1 MYDSSITAIINAV
14 VFCVPL
20 ITLIVAVI
28 TFTNASKERHSKSAA
43 EQAEIGIK
51 LDENGKTLANMQGR
65 LDTLLEGYHENH
77 SSIMQLETRVTG
89 IEGRVDKVEND
100 LSALENKVQD
110 YHMKGI

>member
-20 ITLIVAVI
+20 ITLIVAII

-43 EQAEIGIK
+43 EQAEIGLK
-51 LDENGKTLANMQGR
+51 LDENGKTLANVQGR
-65 LDTLLEGYHENH
+65 LDTLLDGYYENH

-89 IEGRVDKVEND
+89 IEGRVEKVERD
-100 LSALENKVQD
+100 LSTLEGKVQD
-110 YHMKGI
+110 YHTRGI

>member
-20 ITLIVAVI
+20 ITLMVAVI

-51 LDENGKTLANMQGR
+51 LDENGKTLANMQER

-89 IEGRVDKVEND
+89 IEGRVKKVERDISTLEDKVQ
-100 LSALENKVQD
+100 V
-110 YHMKGI
+110 YHTKGI